1 MFIPVLL
8 LLLLLHYRTKTSV
21 NLECFV
27 SYQMKKILHYSM
39 KISSDNGKYYQK
51 FKNRLNK
58 KKHTRYNE
66 NGITL
71 GQSKNKI
78 NTG

>member
-1 MFIPVLL
+1 
-8 LLLLLHYRTKTSV
+8 
-21 NLECFV
+21 
-27 SYQMKKILHYSM
+27 M